1 MHLSLT
7 MLDRSC
13 LVHCPS
19 IFLYDIHELIFMSSR
34 TNFPEGGRLVARL
47 MVEAGANLVA
57 LLLLAVAV
65 AR

>member
-34 TNFPEGGRLVARL
+34 TNFPGGRLVARL